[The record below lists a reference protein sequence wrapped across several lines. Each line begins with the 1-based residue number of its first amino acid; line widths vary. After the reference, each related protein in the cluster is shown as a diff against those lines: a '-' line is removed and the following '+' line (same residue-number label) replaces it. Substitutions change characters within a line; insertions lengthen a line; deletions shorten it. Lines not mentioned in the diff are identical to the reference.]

1 MMLNNPV
8 FGDELSQK
16 DIISVKDLEKKWIE
30 NYTNVDYATVEKYQ
44 KLINEVIT
52 MESGTKSFGLN
63 VDK

>member
-1 MMLNNPV
+1 
-8 FGDELSQK
+8 K

-52 MESGTKSFGLN
+52 MESSTQSFGLK